1 MSQTSQSFMSRWTPA
16 EVMLAILFLV
26 APLYYHPNLGGEG
39 LRIPNNA
46 TIWIVAVIFIAYSL
60 NKVIKSAFFQLP
72 RYFIYIAAFPFLVI
86 LSGFLAGVEQP
97 LQWLFRVLFI
107 LGGFAF
113 FFSLFQQNFR
123 QGRWDRLLL
132 IIALSGL
139 IHAGIGLLQIWLQA
153 DMPYL
158 LPKSPE
164 GLPSGL
170 FQQINNQATYLVTC
184 IALAFYLASRPILFK
199 RQRLL
204 QLLIVVTVL
213 AASFI
218 VGFSGSR
225 IGFLSLAVVLPVL
238 LFVRRK
244 QLSSNK
250 TLSAILLAALLVG
263 FACGLMP
270 SGGKAIEKTAAI
282 QSGYSGSA
290 RLGIYDIS
298 LGLLKEEPLFGH
310 GIGSFSSVFQHARP
324 EFYAEHP
331 EAKLPKEM
339 VSHPHNEVLQW
350 LVEGGVSAVL
360 GIVLAAVGVTLALYG
375 VGVSRGTAYL
385 MLMMPIIL
393 HNQVELPLYMSSL
406 HWLLLSTLIALSF
419 AFRLR
424 RQANSMTV
432 YAHKLS
438 AISILLVTSILILFL
453 LHTVRAN
460 WDFVDFY
467 QGKQSHNPLVIAK
480 QNPYLSEQAQWID
493 MSAMMYSSMQ
503 YGLRD
508 NVQYFTEWGQSLLE
522 QRPDVDLYI
531 KLTDAFEY
539 LGDKERYCKTAM
551 QGSQIYPQSERLGR
565 AVTFCQY

>member
-225 IGFLSLAVVLPVL
+225 IGFLSLAVALPVL

-244 QLSSNK
+244 QLCSNK

-310 GIGSFSSVFQHARP
+310 GIGSFSSVFQYARP
-324 EFYAEHP
+324 DFYAEHP
-331 EAKLPKEM
+331 KAKLPTKF
-339 VSHPHNEVLQW
+339 VSHPHNELVFW
-350 LVEGGVSAVL
+350 MVEGGIVAVI
-360 GIVLAAVGVTLALYG
+360 GIVLAAAGIIIALLNAG
-375 VGVSRGTAYL
+375 LSRGGAYFSL
-385 MLMMPIIL
+385 LIPLVL
-393 HNQVELPLYMSSL
+393 HTQVELPMYVSA
-406 HWLLLSTLIALSF
+406 LSWFLFLVLIATPFLQQLLQASNVMSVFASKASSISVVLISVLS
-419 AFRLR
+419 
-424 RQANSMTV
+424 V
-432 YAHKLS
+432 
-438 AISILLVTSILILFL
+438 LLL
-453 LHTVRAN
+453 LHTISAN
-460 WDFVDFY
+460 WDFERFF
-467 QGKQSHNPLVIAK
+467 QGKQSGVPLKVAT
-480 QNPYLSEQAQWID
+480 QNPYLSAEAQWVS
-493 MSAMMYSSMQ
+493 MAALLNYS
-503 YGLRD
+503 
-508 NVQYFTEWGQSLLE
+508 LE
-522 QRPDVDLYI
+522 SGSSEGVRHFVDWAEKALNTRPDVDLYQRLI
-531 KLTDAFEY
+531 RAY
-539 LGDKERYCKTAM
+539 LFLNEHQAACATFVTAR
-551 QGSQIYPQSERLGR
+551 QLYPHHQALLNLESS
-565 AVTFCQY
+565 CQK